1 MRISF
6 FKYRNNLT
14 NFHVFRKLKALLHF
28 HGSHHGSS
36 RILIRCVP
44 ACDTTISSRCRCGYV
59 PNWVYTRASTDCTVS
74 PRTDKVA
81 TRTTPETHTEL
92 TRISRKSTEATGYF
106 YGPYTEVY
114 VVYWDIS
121 RMLTGDLSL

>member
-1 MRISF
+1 MP
-6 FKYRNNLT
+6 
-14 NFHVFRKLKALLHF
+14 VW
-28 HGSHHGSS
+28 
-36 RILIRCVP
+36 IR
-44 ACDTTISSRCRCGYV
+44 SELG
-59 PNWVYTRASTDCTVS
+59 VYTGKYGV
-74 PRTDKVA
+74 RTDKVA

-121 RMLTGDLSL
+121 GMLSDPLKEEQFYLVDDRMYEFKNYVYRQILSPCDPMPLV